1 MQMKER
7 LRALR
12 VQHSLTQDDLARQVH
27 VTRQAVSRWETGE
40 TEPNTESLKLLSH
53 LYGVSVNTLLGSPH
67 TLICQCCG
75 MPLQE
80 DSLISRMPDGSLQ
93 EEYCRWCYQDGQF
106 TYQDLTQLMKTV
118 VPHMV
123 KEYAMEEKQARRLLE
138 DTLPQLAHWK
148 DRETKDE

>member
-12 VQHSLTQDDLARQVH
+12 VQHGLTQDGLARQVH

-53 LYGVSVNTLLGSPH
+53 LYGVSVNTLLGSPR

-80 DSLISRMPDGSLQ
+80 DGLISRMPDGSLQ

-106 TYQDLTQLMKTV
+106 TYQSLTQLMETV
-118 VPHMV
+118 IPHMV
-123 KEYAMEEKQARRLLE
+123 QEYAMEEKQARRLLE
-138 DTLPQLAHWK
+138 DTLPQLAHWRE
-148 DRETKDE
+148 RETKDE